1 MEFIPSTELDRRSIT
16 DQRTEPKTAG
26 VPERLIELSSWM
38 MVLGTIRLVCTIAD
52 YATALLERSRVDPW
66 SARMLVRFI
75 QENHA
80 IVLLSAA
87 WPLLLGVA
95 LQRTRWPELLR
106 AAGVTFLILSIGG
119 VLELTAELSETQG
132 RTVTLGAFHLARRA
146 FSHPNPSD
154 VVLGVLGATQL
165 LLELGTA
172 VCVLS
177 LSFQGRRTSA
187 VELEKTE
194 RARRA
199 RFGRLAVYA
208 SFGFLV
214 LMIRM
219 PVWSAYLEV
228 LNKYPLVREFIL
240 KNDFD
245 RVRSRRH
252 ASKATD
258 EMRSLLQADPFLAMK
273 SNYLR
278 TIAYY
283 DELPPGSLTHP
294 MYRFEM
300 SNTLN
305 NLAWLLATYPDST
318 RHEPDAAVAYAR
330 RAVELAPES
339 GNDWNTLGVAYYRAG
354 KWQDAKSSLERS
366 INLRMGGDSFDW
378 FFLSLVQHKLGR
390 PEEARQWYEKAMHWY
405 HENRRGDPEL
415 ERFQAEA
422 ARELGLPDLGP
433 SQPFPNDKT
442 PQLPLSPPQTL
453 SGSKRLRMRATNLGK
468 VNPSR

>member
-16 DQRTEPKTAG
+16 DQGTEPNTAG
-26 VPERLIELSSWM
+26 VIERLIELSSWM

-52 YATALLERSRVDPW
+52 YATTLLERSRLESW
-66 SARMLVRFI
+66 SVRMWGRFI
-75 QENHA
+75 QENHP

-95 LQRTRWPELLR
+95 LRRTRWPELLR
-106 AAGVTFLILSIGG
+106 AAGATFLILSIGG
-119 VLELTAELSETQG
+119 VLELTAELNETRG
-132 RTVTLGAFHLARRA
+132 GSVTVGTFHLARRA

-154 VVLGVLGATQL
+154 LMLGLLGATQL

-172 VCVLS
+172 VRAFS
-177 LSFQGRRTSA
+177 LSFQYRRIST

-219 PVWSAYLEV
+219 PVWSAYIEI
-228 LNKYPLVREFIL
+228 LNKYSSVREFIL

-245 RVRSRRH
+245 RIKSRRH
-252 ASKATD
+252 ASKETD
-258 EMRSLLQADPFLAMK
+258 EMRRLLETDPFLAMK
-273 SNYLR
+273 ENYLR

-283 DELPPGSLTHP
+283 DALPPETLMHP
-294 MYRFEM
+294 MHRFNL
-300 SNTLN
+300 SNSLN
-305 NLAWLLATYPDST
+305 NLAWLLATYSDPKRRDP
-318 RHEPDAAVAYAR
+318 EAAVGYAR
-330 RAVELAPES
+330 RAVELVPES

-354 KWQDAKSSLERS
+354 KWEDAKSSLERS
-366 INLRMGGDSFDW
+366 MNLRNGGDSFDW
-378 FFLSLVQHKLGR
+378 FFLCLVHHKLGQ
-390 PEEARQWYEKAMHWY
+390 PEEARQWYEKAMRWY
-405 HENRRGDPEL
+405 HQYKRDDREL
-415 ERFQAEA
+415 HRFQAEA
-422 ARELGLPDLGP
+422 ARELGLPAP
-433 SQPFPNDKT
+433 SQPFQHGEAT
-442 PQLPLSPPQTL
+442 QLPLSLPETL

-468 VNPSR
+468 VNQSR